1 MILNKLCIEQLRKAQ
16 ELANQQRVELASPST
31 SLENPQPYHYQYT
44 TSPCYNTMTAYDSYN
59 YIHPQYNPQQSNY
72 SQYNTQQSNY
82 SQYNTQRNLY
92 PNNDANQLYMQNFNH
107 YNTNQQNNEHY

>member
-1 MILNKLCIEQLRKAQ
+1 MLIFYLISSKLCIEQLRKAQ
-16 ELANQQRVELASPST
+16 ELANQQRVELASPPT
-31 SLENPQPYHYQYT
+31 SLENPQPYHYQYA

-59 YIHPQYNPQQSNY
+59 YIHPQYNP
-72 SQYNTQQSNY
+72 QQSNY